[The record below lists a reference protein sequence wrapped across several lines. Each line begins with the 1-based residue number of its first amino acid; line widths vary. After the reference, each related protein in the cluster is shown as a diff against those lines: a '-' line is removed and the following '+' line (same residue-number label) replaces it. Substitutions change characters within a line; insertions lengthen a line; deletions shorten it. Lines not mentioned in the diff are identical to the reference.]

1 MNHPP
6 DKELFPI
13 ESMTGRKP
21 LDWTLWNQT
30 KANILALIAEDEKKP
45 KFCAVNIRLE
55 VTR

>member
-6 DKELFPI
+6 DKELVPI

-45 KFCAVNIRLE
+45 KYCSVSIRLE